1 MLQTYKDIQGWFDY
15 ENIYDNQVALLKD
28 GSIIVEI
35 GCWLGK
41 SSCYLAQKIKES
53 GKNIMLFCVDIWDYS
68 KDDPYYHV
76 FKQTHPD

>member
-53 GKNIMLFCVDIWDYS
+53 MFMAAPFSMIFGMSLKGLIFILRPQSRLV
-68 KDDPYYHV
+68 
-76 FKQTHPD
+76 